1 MCSVSTNLNVDNQ
14 KGLPLVMGDYSG
26 YLQGLSL
33 VAILVLAP
41 IALQSLLS
49 GDSEVVYVF
58 IPGEDETTTIYIEN
72 NSSSEE
78 ARAPELNRSEVARIA
93 SFNIKVFGETKMGK
107 PAVVDA
113 LVDIILSYDLVAV
126 QEIKDIDQ
134 TVPYDFLDAINAKSS
149 TPWDML
155 LSPRSGLQ
163 DDDQSSQE
171 QYAFYYNTSV
181 FYAIGNG
188 TLHND
193 SIDDSFQREPF
204 IGQFEVL
211 DNNGTGTGFDL
222 SLITVHTKPG
232 DETIDEIN
240 ALPNVVNTYLEN
252 NPNETEIVILGDFN
266 AACSYVSSNELSN
279 SPLAHSN
286 YTWIIENNVDT
297 TVSDSYCAYDR
308 IVTNG
313 DLDGRLVGTWGVD
326 TSFSDSDISD
336 HYPVWFDIKK

>member
-58 IPGEDETTTIYIEN
+58 IPGEDETTTVYIEN

-78 ARAPELNRSEVARIA
+78 ARAPELDRSEVARIA

-163 DDDQSSQE
+163 EDDQSSQE

-204 IGQFEVL
+204 RAV
-211 DNNGTGTGFDL
+211 
-222 SLITVHTKPG
+222 
-232 DETIDEIN
+232 
-240 ALPNVVNTYLEN
+240 
-252 NPNETEIVILGDFN
+252 
-266 AACSYVSSNELSN
+266 
-279 SPLAHSN
+279 
-286 YTWIIENNVDT
+286 
-297 TVSDSYCAYDR
+297 
-308 IVTNG
+308 
-313 DLDGRLVGTWGVD
+313 
-326 TSFSDSDISD
+326 
-336 HYPVWFDIKK
+336 

>member
-1 MCSVSTNLNVDNQ
+1 VFNQ
-14 KGLPLVMGDYSG
+14 GLRMGKYDG

-33 VAILVLAP
+33 AAILVLAP
-41 IALQSLLS
+41 IALQSILTD
-49 GDSEVVYVF
+49 DSEVVYVLV
-58 IPGEDETTTIYIEN
+58 PGEDETTTVYIEN
-72 NSSSEE
+72 NTSTND

-93 SFNIKVFGETKMGK
+93 SFNIKVFGETKMSK

-113 LVDIILSYDLVAV
+113 LVDIVLTYDLVAV

-134 TVPYDFLDAINAKSS
+134 TVPYDFLDAINAKS
-149 TPWDML
+149 TTTWEML

-163 DDDQSSQE
+163 EDDQSSQE
-171 QYAFYYNTSV
+171 QYAFYYNASV
-181 FYAIGNG
+181 FRSIGNG

-193 SIDDSFQREPF
+193 SVNDDFQREPF

-211 DNNGTGTGFDL
+211 DSNGTGTGFDL

-232 DETIDEIN
+232 DETIGEIN
-240 ALPNVVNTYLEN
+240 ALHHVVNTYLEN
-252 NPNETEIVILGDFN
+252 NSGEQEVVLLGDFN

-286 YTWIIENNVDT
+286 YTWLIENNVDT

-336 HYPVWFDIKK
+336 HYPIWFDIKR

>member
-1 MCSVSTNLNVDNQ
+1 
-14 KGLPLVMGDYSG
+14 MGNYDG

-33 VAILVLAP
+33 AAILVLAP
-41 IALQSLLS
+41 IALQSILTD
-49 GDSEVVYVF
+49 DSEVVYVL
-58 IPGEDETTTIYIEN
+58 IPGEDETTTVYIEN
-72 NSSSEE
+72 NTSTND

-93 SFNIKVFGETKMGK
+93 SFNIKVFGETKMSK
-107 PAVVDA
+107 PAVVEA
-113 LVDIILSYDLVAV
+113 LVDIVLTYDLVAV

-134 TVPYDFLDAINAKSS
+134 TVPYEFLDAINAKSTTS
-149 TPWDML
+149 WEML

-163 DDDQSSQE
+163 EDDQSSQE
-171 QYAFYYNTSV
+171 QYAFYYNSSV
-181 FYAIGNG
+181 FRSIGNG

-193 SIDDSFQREPF
+193 SVNDDFQREPF

-211 DNNGTGTGFDL
+211 DSNGTGTGFDL
-222 SLITVHTKPG
+222 SLITIHTKPG
-232 DETIDEIN
+232 DETIGEIS
-240 ALPNVVNTYLEN
+240 ALHNVVNTYLEN
-252 NPNETEIVILGDFN
+252 NSDEQEVVILGDFN

-286 YTWIIENNVDT
+286 YTWLIENNVDT

-336 HYPVWFDIKK
+336 HYPIWFDIKR

>member
-1 MCSVSTNLNVDNQ
+1 
-14 KGLPLVMGDYSG
+14 MGNYDG

-33 VAILVLAP
+33 AAILVLAP
-41 IALQSLLS
+41 IALQSILTD
-49 GDSEVVYVF
+49 DSEVVYVL
-58 IPGEDETTTIYIEN
+58 IPGEDETTTVYIEN
-72 NSSSEE
+72 NTSTND

-93 SFNIKVFGETKMGK
+93 SFNIKVFGETKMSK
-107 PAVVDA
+107 PAVVEA
-113 LVDIILSYDLVAV
+113 LVDIVLTYDLVAV

-134 TVPYDFLDAINAKSS
+134 TVPYDFLDAINAKSTTS
-149 TPWDML
+149 WEML

-163 DDDQSSQE
+163 EDDQSSQE
-171 QYAFYYNTSV
+171 QYAFYYNSSV
-181 FYAIGNG
+181 FRSIGNG

-193 SIDDSFQREPF
+193 SVNDDFQREPF

-211 DNNGTGTGFDL
+211 DSNGTGTGFDL
-222 SLITVHTKPG
+222 RLITIHTKPG
-232 DETIDEIN
+232 DETIGEIS
-240 ALPNVVNTYLEN
+240 ALHNVVNTYLEN
-252 NPNETEIVILGDFN
+252 NSDEQEVVILGDFN

-286 YTWIIENNVDT
+286 YTWLIENNVDT

-336 HYPVWFDIKK
+336 HYPIWFDIKR

>member
-1 MCSVSTNLNVDNQ
+1 
-14 KGLPLVMGDYSG
+14 MGDYNG

-33 VAILVLAP
+33 AAILVLAP
-41 IALQSLLS
+41 IALQSLLT
-49 GDSEVVYVF
+49 DDAEVVYVLV
-58 IPGEDETTTIYIEN
+58 PGDDETTTIYIEN
-72 NSSSEE
+72 NTTSDD
-78 ARAPELNRSEVARIA
+78 ARATELNRSEVARIA
-93 SFNIKVFGETKMGK
+93 TFNIKVFGETKMGK
-107 PAVVDA
+107 PAVIDV
-113 LVDIILSYDLVAV
+113 LVDTVLNYDLVAV
-126 QEIKDIDQ
+126 QEIKDMDQ
-134 TVPYDFLDAINAKSS
+134 TVPYDFLDALNNKSFS
-149 TPWDML
+149 TWNMV

-181 FYAIGNG
+181 FRSMGNG

-204 IGQFEVL
+204 IAQFELL
-211 DNNGTGTGFDL
+211 DSNGTSTGFDL
-222 SLITVHTKPG
+222 SLITIHTKPG
-232 DETIDEIN
+232 AALSEIN
-240 ALPNVVNTYLEN
+240 ALPHVVDTYLEN
-252 NPNETEIVILGDFN
+252 NPNESEIVILGDFN

-286 YTWIIENNVDT
+286 YTWLIENNVDT

-326 TSFSDSDISD
+326 TSFSDSDVSD

>member
-1 MCSVSTNLNVDNQ
+1 
-14 KGLPLVMGDYSG
+14 MGDYNG

-33 VAILVLAP
+33 AAILVLAP
-41 IALQSLLS
+41 IALQSLLT
-49 GDSEVVYVF
+49 DDAEVVYVLV
-58 IPGEDETTTIYIEN
+58 PGDDETTTIYIEN
-72 NSSSEE
+72 NTTSDD
-78 ARAPELNRSEVARIA
+78 ARATELNRSEVARIA
-93 SFNIKVFGETKMGK
+93 TFNIKVFGETKMGK
-107 PAVVDA
+107 PAVIDV
-113 LVDIILSYDLVAV
+113 LVDTVLNYDLVAV

-134 TVPYDFLDAINAKSS
+134 TVPYDFLDALNNKSFS
-149 TPWDML
+149 TWDMV

-181 FYAIGNG
+181 FRSMGNG

-204 IGQFEVL
+204 IAQFELL
-211 DNNGTGTGFDL
+211 DSNGTSTGFDL
-222 SLITVHTKPG
+222 SLITIHTKPG
-232 DETIDEIN
+232 AALSEIN
-240 ALPNVVNTYLEN
+240 ALPHVVDTYLEN
-252 NPNETEIVILGDFN
+252 NPNESEIVILGDFN

-286 YTWIIENNVDT
+286 YTWLIENNVDT

-326 TSFSDSDISD
+326 TSFSDSDVSD

>member
-1 MCSVSTNLNVDNQ
+1 
-14 KGLPLVMGDYSG
+14 MGDYNG

-33 VAILVLAP
+33 AAILVLAP
-41 IALQSLLS
+41 IALQSLLT
-49 GDSEVVYVF
+49 DDADVVYVF
-58 IPGEDETTTIYIEN
+58 VPGEDETTTVYIEN
-72 NSSSEE
+72 NSTGGD

-93 SFNIKVFGETKMGK
+93 TFNIKVFGETKMGK
-107 PAVVDA
+107 PAIVDI
-113 LVDIILSYDLVAV
+113 LVDTVLQYDLVAV

-134 TVPYDFLDAINAKSS
+134 TVPYDFLDALNNKSVS
-149 TPWDML
+149 TWDMV

-181 FYAIGNG
+181 FRSMGNG

-193 SIDDSFQREPF
+193 SVDDSFQREPF
-204 IGQFEVL
+204 IAQFEVL
-211 DNNGTGTGFDL
+211 HQNGTGTGFDL
-222 SLITVHTKPG
+222 SLITIHTKPAAALS
-232 DETIDEIN
+232 EIN
-240 ALPNVVNTYLEN
+240 ALPHVVDTYLEQH
-252 NPNETEIVILGDFN
+252 PNESEIVILGDFN

-286 YTWIIENNVDT
+286 YTWVIENNVDT
-297 TVSDSYCAYDR
+297 TVSDRDCAYDR

-326 TSFSDSDISD
+326 TSFSDNNVSD
-336 HYPVWFDIKK
+336 HYPVWFDIKR

>member
-1 MCSVSTNLNVDNQ
+1 
-14 KGLPLVMGDYSG
+14 MGNYDG

-33 VAILVLAP
+33 AAILILAP
-41 IALQSLLS
+41 IALQSILS
-49 GDSEVVYVF
+49 DDSDVVYVL
-58 IPGEDETTTIYIEN
+58 IPGEEETTTIYIEN
-72 NSSSEE
+72 NTSTND

-113 LVDIILSYDLVAV
+113 LVDIVLTYDLVAV

-134 TVPYDFLDAINAKSS
+134 TVPYDFLDAINAKSP
-149 TPWDML
+149 TAWEML

-181 FYAIGNG
+181 FHAMGNG

-193 SIDDSFQREPF
+193 SVNDDFQREPF
-204 IGQFEVL
+204 IGQFELL
-211 DNNGTGTGFDL
+211 DENGSGTGFDL
-222 SLITVHTKPG
+222 SLITIHTKPG
-232 DETIDEIN
+232 DETIGEIN
-240 ALPNVVNTYLEN
+240 ALHNVVNTYLEN
-252 NPNETEIVILGDFN
+252 NTEEEEVVILGDFN

-313 DLDGRLVGTWGVD
+313 DLGGRLVGTWGVD

-336 HYPVWFDIKK
+336 HYPVWFDIKR

>member
-1 MCSVSTNLNVDNQ
+1 
-14 KGLPLVMGDYSG
+14 MGDYNG

-33 VAILVLAP
+33 AAILVLAP
-41 IALQSLLS
+41 IALQSLLT
-49 GDSEVVYVF
+49 DDADVVYVF
-58 IPGEDETTTIYIEN
+58 VPGEDETTTVYIEN
-72 NSSSEE
+72 NTSSDD

-93 SFNIKVFGETKMGK
+93 TFNIKVFGETKMGK
-107 PAVVDA
+107 PAIVDI
-113 LVDIILSYDLVAV
+113 LVDTVLQYDLVAV

-134 TVPYDFLDAINAKSS
+134 TVPYDFLDALNNKSFS
-149 TPWDML
+149 TWDMV

-181 FYAIGNG
+181 FRSMGNG

-193 SIDDSFQREPF
+193 SVDDSFQREPF
-204 IGQFEVL
+204 IAQFEVL
-211 DNNGTGTGFDL
+211 DQNGTGTGFDL
-222 SLITVHTKPG
+222 SLVTIHTKPAAALS
-232 DETIDEIN
+232 EIN
-240 ALPNVVNTYLEN
+240 ALPHVIDTYLEQH
-252 NPNETEIVILGDFN
+252 PNESEIVILGDFN

-286 YTWIIENNVDT
+286 YTWLIENNVDT

-326 TSFSDSDISD
+326 TSFSDNNVSD
-336 HYPVWFDIKK
+336 HYPVWFDIKR

>member
-1 MCSVSTNLNVDNQ
+1 
-14 KGLPLVMGDYSG
+14 MGDYSG

-33 VAILVLAP
+33 AAILILAP

-49 GDSEVVYVF
+49 NDAEVVYVLV
-58 IPGEDETTTIYIEN
+58 PGEEEVTTIYIEN
-72 NSSSEE
+72 NTTNDD
-78 ARAPELNRSEVARIA
+78 ARGTELNRSEVARIA
-93 SFNIKVFGETKMGK
+93 TFNIKVFGETKMGK
-107 PAVVDA
+107 PAVVEV
-113 LVDIILSYDLVAV
+113 LVDTILNYDLVAV
-126 QEIKDIDQ
+126 QEIKDMDQ
-134 TVPYDFLDAINAKSS
+134 TVPYDFLDAINAKSN
-149 TPWDML
+149 TTWDMV

-181 FYAIGNG
+181 FRAMGNG

-193 SIDDSFQREPF
+193 STNDSFQREPF
-204 IGQFEVL
+204 IAQFQLL
-211 DNNGTGTGFDL
+211 DTNGTDTGFDL
-222 SLITVHTKPG
+222 SLITVHTKPA
-232 DETIDEIN
+232 EALSEIN
-240 ALPNVVNTYLEN
+240 ALPHVVDTYLEN
-252 NPNETEIVILGDFN
+252 NPNESEVVILGDFN
-266 AACSYVSSNELSN
+266 AACTYVSSNELSN

-286 YTWIIENNVDT
+286 YTWLIENNVDT

-326 TSFSDSDISD
+326 TSFSDSEISD

>member
-1 MCSVSTNLNVDNQ
+1 
-14 KGLPLVMGDYSG
+14 MGNYDG

-33 VAILVLAP
+33 AAILVLAP
-41 IALQSLLS
+41 IALQSILTD
-49 GDSEVVYVF
+49 DSEVVYVL
-58 IPGEDETTTIYIEN
+58 IPGEDETTTVYIEN
-72 NSSSEE
+72 NTSTND

-93 SFNIKVFGETKMGK
+93 SFNIKVFGETKMSK

-113 LVDIILSYDLVAV
+113 LVDIVLTYDLVAV

-134 TVPYDFLDAINAKSS
+134 TVPYDFLDAINAKSTTS
-149 TPWDML
+149 WEML

-163 DDDQSSQE
+163 EDDQSSQE
-171 QYAFYYNTSV
+171 QYAFYYNSSV
-181 FYAIGNG
+181 FRSIGNG

-193 SIDDSFQREPF
+193 SVNDDFQREPF

-211 DNNGTGTGFDL
+211 DSNGTGTGFDL
-222 SLITVHTKPG
+222 RLITIHTKPG
-232 DETIDEIN
+232 DETIGEIS
-240 ALPNVVNTYLEN
+240 ALHNVVNTYLEN
-252 NPNETEIVILGDFN
+252 NSDEQEVVILGDFN

-286 YTWIIENNVDT
+286 YTWLIENNVDT

-336 HYPVWFDIKK
+336 HYPIWFDIKR

>member
-1 MCSVSTNLNVDNQ
+1 
-14 KGLPLVMGDYSG
+14 MGDYNG

-33 VAILVLAP
+33 AAILVLAP
-41 IALQSLLS
+41 IALQSLLT
-49 GDSEVVYVF
+49 DDADVVYVF
-58 IPGEDETTTIYIEN
+58 VPGEDETTTVYIEN
-72 NSSSEE
+72 NSTGGD

-93 SFNIKVFGETKMGK
+93 TFNIKVFGETKMGK
-107 PAVVDA
+107 PAIVDI
-113 LVDIILSYDLVAV
+113 LVDTVLQYDLVAV

-134 TVPYDFLDAINAKSS
+134 TVPYDFLDALNNKSVS
-149 TPWDML
+149 TWDMV

-181 FYAIGNG
+181 FRSMGNG

-193 SIDDSFQREPF
+193 SVDDSFQREPF
-204 IGQFEVL
+204 IAQFEVL
-211 DNNGTGTGFDL
+211 HQNGTGTGFDL
-222 SLITVHTKPG
+222 SLITIHTKPAAALS
-232 DETIDEIN
+232 EIN
-240 ALPNVVNTYLEN
+240 ALPHVVDTYLEQH
-252 NPNETEIVILGDFN
+252 PNESEIVILGDFN

-286 YTWIIENNVDT
+286 YTWVIENNVDT
-297 TVSDSYCAYDR
+297 TVSDRDCAYDR

-326 TSFSDSDISD
+326 TSFSDSDVSD
-336 HYPVWFDIKK
+336 HYPVWFDIRK